1 MMGDSDI
8 CVSQDLCNGRRN
20 NCVCTE
26 DDEKVFENS
35 ALDMFSMKMNS
46 FRTAFETANAILRV
60 HCIVCSSQ

>member
-8 CVSQDLCNGRRN
+8 CVSQDLCNSRRTD
-20 NCVCTE
+20 CVYTE

-35 ALDMFSMKMNS
+35 VLDMFSMKMNS
-46 FRTAFETANAILRV
+46 YRTALETANAILRV